1 MLLSFILIYKK
12 RVYTVTVVD
21 NENNV
26 IGHLPKGK
34 SGKYVKTIF
43 YFLKNDP
50 LNICQVKITGKAVNL
65 GDNKGMRISCLLQF
79 TEN

>member
-1 MLLSFILIYKK
+1 M
-12 RVYTVTVVD
+12 TVVD